1 MRKRSARDT
10 CVAHVHWLAV
20 AVQFARPRKKTRV
33 TARRDADAFQSIGEG
48 SRLPGF
54 GRDLGQLPW
63 EVGAES
69 VLELDHE
76 LVAGV
81 HGVSLGACLDFEG
94 QRVATIVPGRLL
106 EANEAGNAR
115 DRTNVG
121 VGLGKRSVDL
131 ERDGNEEFHAP
142 DDNTKLRRLKLCE
155 PHVVFHQM
163 WVGKYEAE

>member
-106 EANEAGNAR
+106 EANEAGNA
-115 DRTNVG
+115 
-121 VGLGKRSVDL
+121 
-131 ERDGNEEFHAP
+131 EFHAP

-163 WVGKYEAE
+163 WVG